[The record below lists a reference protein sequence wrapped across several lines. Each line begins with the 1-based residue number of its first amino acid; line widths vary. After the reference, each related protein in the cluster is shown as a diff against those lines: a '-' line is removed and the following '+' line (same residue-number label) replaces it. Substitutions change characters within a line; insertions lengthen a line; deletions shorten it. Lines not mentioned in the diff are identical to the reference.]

1 MSASANTSSSVEF
14 RADDSRDAKNKVML
28 DIKEAYLKT
37 QANQSLGKGWEILPD
52 EVSDVSIRVK
62 TALRTICNRTNVLD
76 VSGTFIGLKAYADRD
91 DSELDAE
98 DRELLKT
105 IKPAIENF
113 EVAVDH
119 LYNLTLDNFDDEIK
133 AFRASARLMEKIS
146 NILFRD

>member
-1 MSASANTSSSVEF
+1 MSASVNTSVEF
-14 RADDSRDAKNKVML
+14 RSEDSMAAKKQVMV

-37 QANQSLGKGWEILPD
+37 QANQTLGKGWEILPD
-52 EVSDVSIRVK
+52 EVSDVSVRVK

-113 EVAVDH
+113 EEAVDH
-119 LYNLTLDNFDDEIK
+119 LYNLTLENFDEEIQV
-133 AFRASARLMEKIS
+133 FRASARLMEKIS

>member
-1 MSASANTSSSVEF
+1 MSASVNTSVEF
-14 RADDSRDAKNKVML
+14 RSEDSMAAKKQVMI

-37 QANQSLGKGWEILPD
+37 QANQTLGKGWEKLPD
-52 EVSDVSIRVK
+52 EVSDVSVRVK

-113 EVAVDH
+113 EEAVDH
-119 LYNLTLDNFDDEIK
+119 LYNLTLENFDEEIQV
-133 AFRASARLMEKIS
+133 FRASARLMEKIS

>member
-1 MSASANTSSSVEF
+1 MSASANTSSVEF
-14 RADDSRDAKNKVML
+14 RSEDSMAAKKQVMI
-28 DIKEAYLKT
+28 DIQEAYLKT
-37 QANQSLGKGWEILPD
+37 QANQTLGQWGEILPV

-113 EVAVDH
+113 EEAVDH
-119 LYNLTLDNFDDEIK
+119 LYNLTLENFDEEIQVV
-133 AFRASARLMEKIS
+133 RASARLMEKIS

>member
-1 MSASANTSSSVEF
+1 MIRIFLLSKSGTNWE
-14 RADDSRDAKNKVML
+14 AKP
-28 DIKEAYLKT
+28 
-37 QANQSLGKGWEILPD
+37 LGKLNIAKSEHSAIL
-52 EVSDVSIRVK
+52 SGSIDSIFGLFANWR
-62 TALRTICNRTNVLD
+62 NVLD

-113 EVAVDH
+113 EEAVDH
-119 LYNLTLDNFDDEIK
+119 LYNLTLENFDEEIQV
-133 AFRASARLMEKIS
+133 FRASARLMEKIS

>member
-1 MSASANTSSSVEF
+1 MSASVNTSSVEF
-14 RADDSRDAKNKVML
+14 RSEDSMAAKKQVMI

-37 QANQSLGKGWEILPD
+37 QANQTLGKGWQILPD
-52 EVSDVSIRVK
+52 EVSDVSTRVK

-113 EVAVDH
+113 EEAVDH
-119 LYNLTLDNFDDEIK
+119 LYNLTLENFDEEIK
-133 AFRASARLMEKIS
+133 VFRASARLMEKIS

>member
-1 MSASANTSSSVEF
+1 MSASVNTSVEF
-14 RADDSRDAKNKVML
+14 RSEDSMAAKKQVMV

-37 QANQSLGKGWEILPD
+37 QANQTLGEGWEILPD
-52 EVSDVSIRVK
+52 EVSDVSVRVK

-113 EVAVDH
+113 EEAVDH
-119 LYNLTLDNFDDEIK
+119 LYNLTLENFDEEIQV
-133 AFRASARLMEKIS
+133 FRASARLMEKIS

>member
-1 MSASANTSSSVEF
+1 MSASANTSSVEF
-14 RADDSRDAKNKVML
+14 RSEDSMAAKKQVMV

-37 QANQSLGKGWEILPD
+37 QANQTLGKGWEILPD
-52 EVSDVSIRVK
+52 EVSDVSVRVK

-113 EVAVDH
+113 EEAVDH
-119 LYNLTLDNFDDEIK
+119 LYNLTLENFDEEIQV
-133 AFRASARLMEKIS
+133 FRASARLMEKIS